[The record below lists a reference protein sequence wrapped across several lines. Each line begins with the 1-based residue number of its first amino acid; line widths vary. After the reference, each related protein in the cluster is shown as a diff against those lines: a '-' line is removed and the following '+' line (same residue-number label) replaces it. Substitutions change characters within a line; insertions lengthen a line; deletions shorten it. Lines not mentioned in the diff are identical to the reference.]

1 MRKKNDTLL
10 NMGAVHYGRKGT
22 IAGVILASLIGCAIL
37 MSHLALLN
45 YGHASS
51 TVLQAARDTN
61 DVSAQ
66 GSRYLYYVLKESQGF
81 VLARA
86 RAGSNNQPLETP
98 HTVASFGNSFG
109 QSTADAIISLQ
120 ISPDGHYLAIDGT
133 RSDSELLWVFDT
145 QHLALNLE
153 PANVS
158 GTFLHWLPGSSETFL
173 YRPMFPRG
181 PNAPLNGGIWNPGL
195 WEINATTGSVTNID
209 IHTPSA
215 FLVDAVPSPDGSQII
230 YSTSTGLGMG
240 SDVWTMDVHGQHQ
253 THLLQLAGNAQSIA
267 GLFAWSPNGQTI
279 AYERLAD
286 SPTPFLPASLWL
298 MNRQGQAQHFLA
310 QADGG
315 HGFALVWSPDGQKV
329 AFVARTNPSTS
340 MADQSMQALKSAV
353 EVVDI
358 SSQQVST
365 VASPAQTGVQINAAP
380 TWNATSTQITFAAFN
395 PLNPE
400 LGGTVHYWSVS
411 AHPTETTPGVTQLSQ
426 PVTHVIAIS

>member
-1 MRKKNDTLL
+1 
-10 NMGAVHYGRKGT
+10 
-22 IAGVILASLIGCAIL
+22 
-37 MSHLALLN
+37 
-45 YGHASS
+45 
-51 TVLQAARDTN
+51 
-61 DVSAQ
+61 
-66 GSRYLYYVLKESQGF
+66 
-81 VLARA
+81 
-86 RAGSNNQPLETP
+86 
-98 HTVASFGNSFG
+98 
-109 QSTADAIISLQ
+109 
-120 ISPDGHYLAIDGT
+120 
-133 RSDSELLWVFDT
+133 
-145 QHLALNLE
+145 
-153 PANVS
+153 
-158 GTFLHWLPGSSETFL
+158 
-173 YRPMFPRG
+173 
-181 PNAPLNGGIWNPGL
+181 
-195 WEINATTGSVTNID
+195 
-209 IHTPSA
+209 
-215 FLVDAVPSPDGSQII
+215 
-230 YSTSTGLGMG
+230 
-240 SDVWTMDVHGQHQ
+240 MDVHGQNQ
-253 THLLQLAGNAQSIA
+253 THLLQLASNAQSIA

-400 LGGTVHYWSVS
+400 LGGTVHYWSVNT
-411 AHPTETTPGVTQLSQ
+411 HPTETTPSVTQLSQ